1 MTFVVCHPMLHSD
14 PGKLDKRRMASRVT
28 AWKQAEKKKK
38 ARHVRAG
45 RCRCGPQ
52 PGRGKKFSLSLP
64 TALLGQFKDVDG
76 AHGLVGGVTVH

>member
-38 ARHVRAG
+38 SQACQG
-45 RCRCGPQ
+45 REMQVWPSAW
-52 PGRGKKFSLSLP
+52 RGKKFSLSLP